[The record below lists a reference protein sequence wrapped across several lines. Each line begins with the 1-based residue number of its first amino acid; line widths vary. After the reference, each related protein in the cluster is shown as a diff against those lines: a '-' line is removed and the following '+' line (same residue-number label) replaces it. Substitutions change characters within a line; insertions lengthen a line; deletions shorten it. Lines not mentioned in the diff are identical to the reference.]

1 MNLHFSSGPWLRN
14 PVASGPR
21 CCWTPPQLWLG
32 DLVQLTMGK
41 SAKRKFRPLHE
52 LNDMKWY
59 RVLMILI
66 YINIFVLLHEIHGRY
81 IAMDSHWMS
90 NRKFMD
96 SKGPMAAEW
105 PASPTC
111 VLLQH
116 PFVQQASL
124 CVTAVLTERAP
135 NGHPT
140 GTKTPMAKENHL
152 EMERLRRSLWLCNH
166 FATKIHKPKKGTPIN
181 IHKHPCTLTVA

>member
-1 MNLHFSSGPWLRN
+1 MQNMFSYFFICFLYMNLHFSSGPWLRN

-32 DLVQLTMGK
+32 DLVQLTIGK

-96 SKGPMAAEW
+96 SNGQMAAEW

-116 PFVQQASL
+116 PFVQQASQCHSRAHRTGTQRERRL
-124 CVTAVLTERAP
+124 QWQKKTIWKWKDFGEVCDFATILQQKFTNQRRAP
-135 NGHPT
+135 P
-140 GTKTPMAKENHL
+140 
-152 EMERLRRSLWLCNH
+152 
-166 FATKIHKPKKGTPIN
+166 
-181 IHKHPCTLTVA
+181 